1 MIDFFK
7 HNLDL
12 SRMTWLSGL
21 QEVFPVIDIYFTCSN
36 PMLEKKIPGVI
47 ICQSQLDQFSKK
59 PRCATRKGLI
69 DCFLSNEHRASKT
82 WTKIENFVSLYI
94 LLKRA
99 KPTTTKAKIEEE
111 GRLL

>member
-1 MIDFFK
+1 MVKFAIDLVTYVK
-7 HNLDL
+7 HL
-12 SRMTWLSGL
+12 
-21 QEVFPVIDIYFTCSN
+21 
-36 PMLEKKIPGVI
+36 
-47 ICQSQLDQFSKK
+47 
-59 PRCATRKGLI
+59 RKGLI